1 MYSDICE
8 SRKYLYLTYNRYTR
22 SDEYMS
28 NTILHVQQL
37 HKEYAGEVVYK
48 ALKGIDFQLADNEF
62 VAVMGPSGSGKTTLL
77 NCISTI
83 DRPTSGVITINA
95 KNPYELNDDELAKF
109 RRNELGFVF
118 QDFNLVH
125 TLTVEE
131 NILLPLALD
140 SVDIKD
146 MHKRLA
152 TVAQFLGI
160 EGILKKRTFEISGG
174 QKQRVAIARA
184 VIHEPSLLLADE
196 PTGNLDSKAVND
208 VMSLVAS
215 IHQNLKTAILMVTH
229 DAYVASFAQRV
240 VFIKDGALYN
250 EVRRGKNKQ
259 QFYQEIMDTLAFLGG
274 GQHEI

>member
-1 MYSDICE
+1 
-8 SRKYLYLTYNRYTR
+8 
-22 SDEYMS
+22 MS
-28 NTILHVQQL
+28 NTILDVHQL
-37 HKEYAGEVVYK
+37 HKEYTGEVIYK
-48 ALKGIDFQLADNEF
+48 ALKGIDFQLAKNEF
-62 VAVMGPSGSGKTTLL
+62 VAVMGPSGSGKTTFL

-83 DRPTSGVITINA
+83 DRPTSGVITISS

-140 SVDIKD
+140 AIDIKD
-146 MHKRLA
+146 MHKRLT

-160 EGILKKRTFEISGG
+160 KEILKKRTFEISGG

-208 VMSLVAS
+208 VMSLFDS
-215 IHQNLKTAILMVTH
+215 IHKTLKTAILMVTH

-240 VFIKDGALYN
+240 VFIKDGSLYN
-250 EVRRGKNKQ
+250 EVHRGNNKQ

>member
-1 MYSDICE
+1 
-8 SRKYLYLTYNRYTR
+8 
-22 SDEYMS
+22 MS
-28 NTILHVQQL
+28 KTILQVKQL
-37 HKEYAGEVVYK
+37 QKEYSGEIIYK
-48 ALKGIDFQLADNEF
+48 ALKGIDFQLGENEF
-62 VAVMGPSGSGKTTLL
+62 VAVMGPSGSGKTTFL

-83 DRPTSGVITINA
+83 DRPTSGVIAINS
-95 KNPYELNDDELAKF
+95 KNPYELDDDELAKF

-140 SVDIKD
+140 SVQANE
-146 MHKRLA
+146 MNKRL
-152 TVAQFLGI
+152 TEVANFLGI
-160 EGILKKRTFEISGG
+160 EEILKKRTFEISGG

-208 VMSLVAS
+208 VMSLFES
-215 IHQNLKTAILMVTH
+215 IHKTLKTSILMVTH

-240 VFIKDGALYN
+240 VFIKDGTLYN
-250 EVRRGKNKQ
+250 EVYRGKNKQ

>member
-1 MYSDICE
+1 
-8 SRKYLYLTYNRYTR
+8 
-22 SDEYMS
+22 MS
-28 NTILHVQQL
+28 KTILHVNQL
-37 HKEYAGEVVYK
+37 QKEYSGEITYK
-48 ALKGIDFQLADNEF
+48 ALRGIDFQLRGNEF
-62 VAVMGPSGSGKTTLL
+62 VALMGPSGSGKTTFL

-83 DRPTSGVITINA
+83 DCPTSGVITINS
-95 KNPYELNDDELAKF
+95 KNPYELDDDKLAKF

-140 SVDIKD
+140 SIQANE
-146 MHKRLA
+146 MNKRLA
-152 TVAQFLGI
+152 DVAKFLGI
-160 EGILKKRTFEISGG
+160 EEILKKRTFEISGG

-208 VMSLVAS
+208 VMSLFES
-215 IHQNLKTAILMVTH
+215 IHKTLKTSILMVTH

-240 VFIKDGALYN
+240 VFIKDGTLYN
-250 EVRRGKNKQ
+250 EVHRGNNKQ

>member
-1 MYSDICE
+1 MF
-8 SRKYLYLTYNRYTR
+8 K
-22 SDEYMS
+22 
-28 NTILHVQQL
+28 TILNVNQL
-37 HKEYAGEVVYK
+37 KKEYSGEITYK
-48 ALKGIDFQLADNEF
+48 VLKGIDFQMSENEF
-62 VAVMGPSGSGKTTLL
+62 VALMGPSGSGKTTFL

-83 DRPTSGVITINA
+83 DRPTSGLITINS

-140 SVDIKD
+140 SMNEGEMRKL
-146 MHKRLA
+146 LA
-152 TVAQFLGI
+152 DVAKFLGI
-160 EGILKKRTFEISGG
+160 EEILKKRTFEISGG

-208 VMSLVAS
+208 VMSLFES
-215 IHQNLKTAILMVTH
+215 INHNLKTAILMVTH

-250 EVRRGKNKQ
+250 EVHRGKNKQ

>member
-83 DRPTSGVITINA
+83 DRPTSGIITINA
-95 KNPYELNDDELAKF
+95 QNPYELNDDELAKF

-152 TVAQFLGI
+152 NVAQLLGI

-208 VMSLVAS
+208 VMALLES
-215 IHQNLKTAILMVTH
+215 IHQTLKTAILMVTH

-240 VFIKDGALYN
+240 VFIKDGSLYN
-250 EVRRGKNKQ
+250 EVRRGNNKQ

>member
-1 MYSDICE
+1 
-8 SRKYLYLTYNRYTR
+8 
-22 SDEYMS
+22 MS
-28 NTILHVQQL
+28 KTILQVNQL
-37 HKEYAGEVVYK
+37 QKEYSGEVVYK
-48 ALKGIDFQLADNEF
+48 ALKGIDFQLGENEF
-62 VAVMGPSGSGKTTLL
+62 VVVMGPSGSGKTTFL

-83 DRPTSGVITINA
+83 DRPTHGVITINS

-118 QDFNLVH
+118 QDYNLVH

-140 SVDIKD
+140 SVQANEMI
-146 MHKRLA
+146 KRLA
-152 TVAQFLGI
+152 DVANFLGI
-160 EGILKKRTFEISGG
+160 ESILKKRIFEISGG

-208 VMSLVAS
+208 VMSLFET
-215 IHQNLKTAILMVTH
+215 IRKTLKTSILMVTH
-229 DAYVASFAQRV
+229 DAYVASFAQRI
-240 VFIKDGALYN
+240 VFIKDGTLYN
-250 EVRRGKNKQ
+250 EIHRGKNKQ
-259 QFYQEIMDTLAFLGG
+259 QFYKEIMDTLTFLGG